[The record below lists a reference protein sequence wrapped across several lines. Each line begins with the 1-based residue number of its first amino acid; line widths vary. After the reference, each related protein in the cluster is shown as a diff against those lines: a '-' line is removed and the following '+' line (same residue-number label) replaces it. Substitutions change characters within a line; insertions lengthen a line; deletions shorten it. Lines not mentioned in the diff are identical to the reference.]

1 MSNSPS
7 LNNINQPSS
16 VESSIRFEFDPEK
29 ALEIILYIA
38 ENSVQKT
45 ILYISTILYQA
56 DKLHLSK
63 YGRFIC
69 GDSYIATNNGPI
81 PSGVYSILTSN
92 NNCFKLIN
100 SFNQNNQLTNYIVK
114 PLRTSDI
121 DSLSESDLKCLD
133 ETIKQCNTLSFS
145 ELIEKNHN
153 ELLPEVKLDQEIPIE
168 LIIKQLANS
177 DDVFDYLAG

>member
-1 MSNSPS
+1 MAIGCIGND
-7 LNNINQPSS
+7 IQ
-16 VESSIRFEFDPEK
+16 FEFDPEK
-29 ALEIILYIA
+29 ALEIILYIT
-38 ENSVQKT
+38 EHSVQKT
-45 ILYISTILYQA
+45 ILYISRILYQA

-63 YGRFIC
+63 CGRFIC

-100 SFNQNNQLTNYIVK
+100 SFNQNNQFTNYVVK
-114 PLRTSDI
+114 SLRAFDI
-121 DSLSESDLKCLD
+121 DLLSESDLKCLD
-133 ETIKQCNTLSFS
+133 ETIKQCNALSFS

-153 ELLPEVKLDQEIPIE
+153 ELLSEVTLDQEIPIE
-168 LIIKQLANS
+168 LIIRQLPNS

>member
-1 MSNSPS
+1 MAIGCIGND
-7 LNNINQPSS
+7 IQ
-16 VESSIRFEFDPEK
+16 FAFDPEK
-29 ALEIILYIA
+29 ALEIILYIT
-38 ENSVQKT
+38 EHSVQKT
-45 ILYISTILYQA
+45 ILCISTILYQA

-69 GDSYIATNNGPI
+69 GDSYIATNNGPV
-81 PSGVYSILTSN
+81 PSGVYFILTSN
-92 NNCFKLIN
+92 NSSFKLIN
-100 SFNQNNQLTNYIVK
+100 NFNQNNQSFDYIVK

-121 DSLSESDLKCLD
+121 DFLSESDLQCLD

-153 ELLPEVKLDQEIPIE
+153 ELHPEAKLDQKIPTQ
-168 LIIKQLANS
+168 LIIKQLPNY